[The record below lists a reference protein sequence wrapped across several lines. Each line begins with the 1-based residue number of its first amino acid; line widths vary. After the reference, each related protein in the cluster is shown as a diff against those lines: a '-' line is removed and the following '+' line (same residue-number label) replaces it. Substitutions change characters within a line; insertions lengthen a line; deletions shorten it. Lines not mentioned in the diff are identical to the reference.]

1 VNPPSNVRKILTTEE
16 IRALTRRSNLWGFW
30 AIGSTWAVIV
40 GAFVVLARWPSPWT
54 FLGAVV
60 VLGGRQLALAILMHE
75 AAHRTLFENRFLN
88 DVVTDW
94 LCARPVHA
102 HVEKYRRH
110 HLQHHAH
117 TATDQDPDLSLILPF
132 PTTRRSLARKFARD
146 LFGATGLKRWV
157 GLFLMDCEVL
167 GYTVAGDAR
176 RLPRNGRRALDY
188 ARAGLRNGGGFVLVN
203 AAMAGALALSGH
215 LWVYSAWVVADLTAF
230 NLFVRIRSLAEHACT
245 ERTTDPYKNTRTTL
259 AGPLARATVAP
270 IRVNY
275 HLEHHL
281 LVAVPFYRLPKLH
294 ALLRERGAVP
304 TAPSYADVL
313 RIVGAAR

>member
-1 VNPPSNVRKILTTEE
+1 MNPASNVRRILTKDE
-16 IRALTRRSNLWGFW
+16 IRRLTRRSNARGLW
-30 AIGSTWAVIV
+30 AIASTWAVIA
-40 GAFVVLARWPSPWT
+40 GAFAVLARWPSPWT
-54 FLGAVV
+54 FAGAVV

-75 AAHRTLFENRFLN
+75 AAHRTLFEARFGN

-94 LCARPVHA
+94 LCARPVHG

-110 HLQHHAH
+110 HMQHHAH
-117 TATDQDPDLSLILPF
+117 TATDQDPDLSLIAPF

-146 LFGATGLKRWV
+146 LLGATGLKRWF

-176 RLPRNGRRALDY
+176 RLPRNGRRASDY
-188 ARAGLRNGGGFVLVN
+188 LRAGLRNGGGFVFTN
-203 AAMAGALALSGH
+203 AAIAGVLAACGH
-215 LWVYSAWVVADLTAF
+215 LWVYSAWLVADLTVF

-245 ERTTDPYKNTRTTL
+245 ERTTDPFKNTRTTL

-270 IRVNY
+270 VGVNF

-281 LVAVPFYRLPKLH
+281 LVAVPYYRLPELH

-304 TAPSYADVL
+304 PPPSYAGVL
-313 RIVGAAR
+313 REVSAGR